1 MNARTVWRNVV
12 QLAAVTT
19 LAARRAILPN
29 EIDKLDAILRDYG
42 RTTAELFGAR
52 AIIYNLHLASH
63 LPEHIRRFGP
73 CCHFSA
79 YHFERM
85 DGQLGRTS
93 TNRHRNGEIET
104 TYTTAF
110 ITNGRFEY
118 QLARE
123 EIQLEASISRRMP
136 PIKRPVFDQLTSQ
149 SLLSTIGIVEV
160 LLSAGD
166 AYDPPSEIY
175 QQLCNHLHRA
185 FSHTTLCLLPIW
197 SSRSDGIKIMR
208 RMRQHATLTFGHLI
222 FGGIGVRNNAS
233 TSRTYAVVDAPDGI
247 LDLFHI
253 QNVLTHEL
261 HTPEQ
266 THTSVFLLGRRAVR
280 QSVPTFDAIFAA
292 SYANILRVFWTVSDS
307 WHTSELLPA
316 HQLVSDAAIVFM
328 DNLAGVSPGEDQRSV
343 ALFASSSSTKSAM
356 SEPQLPALSATAPR
370 SGLNGESQ
378 PAPAASAALT
388 VERASHGHFALGAL
402 GASERLGST
411 SRMSTSW

>member
-1 MNARTVWRNVV
+1 
-12 QLAAVTT
+12 
-19 LAARRAILPN
+19 
-29 EIDKLDAILRDYG
+29 
-42 RTTAELFGAR
+42 
-52 AIIYNLHLASH
+52 
-63 LPEHIRRFGP
+63 
-73 CCHFSA
+73 
-79 YHFERM
+79 
-85 DGQLGRTS
+85 
-93 TNRHRNGEIET
+93 
-104 TYTTAF
+104 
-110 ITNGRFEY
+110 
-118 QLARE
+118 
-123 EIQLEASISRRMP
+123 
-136 PIKRPVFDQLTSQ
+136 
-149 SLLSTIGIVEV
+149 
-160 LLSAGD
+160 
-166 AYDPPSEIY
+166 
-175 QQLCNHLHRA
+175 
-185 FSHTTLCLLPIW
+185 IW

-233 TSRTYAVVDAPDGI
+233 TSRTYAVVDARDGI

-388 VERASHGHFALGAL
+388 SNEDSGDIYSQHVPLSQIGRIGIEGLTPAPRPSMSDDSKADLNLLAKLPRPQSSALRIA
-402 GASERLGST
+402 AFDTLGST
-411 SRMSTSW
+411 GYFCAVYMPLPHSLQFLSFFSF